1 VNGVN
6 RRLPVVLLWNP
17 PEWAPVPGL
26 RETCE
31 IIYDRSRLPEAA
43 AVVFHVP
50 TLGAVLRLPKPAG
63 QRWVAWSME
72 SSAMYPALADPGFL
86 RAFDLTMT
94 YRLDSD
100 VPVPYFDS
108 DLLAALAS
116 PPVAKT
122 AAAPAVLFISNAEE
136 RSGRTEYARELM
148 RHLAVDSYGRC
159 HNNRT
164 LAEDRGRATLR
175 EVIRRYRFTLAF
187 ENSIAEDY
195 VTEKFFA
202 PLVAGSVPVYLGA
215 PNVAGFAPGERCYL
229 DVRDFAGPRELAAHL
244 TALAA
249 DEEEYAGLLAWKSRP
264 LRDGFVRLVAT
275 CSRPPF
281 QRLGEKLGASARPP
295 NLWSS
300 S

>member
-6 RRLPVVLLWNP
+6 PGLPLVLLWNP
-17 PEWAPVPGL
+17 PEWAPAPGSG
-26 RETCE
+26 ETCE
-31 IIYDRSRLPEAA
+31 ITRDRSRLPEAG

-50 TLGAVLRLPKPAG
+50 TLPPVLRLPKPAG

-72 SSAMYPALADPGFL
+72 SAAMYPVLADPAFL

-100 VPVPYFDS
+100 VPAPYFEPG
-108 DLLAALAS
+108 LLAELAA
-116 PPVAKT
+116 PPAPKVEP
-122 AAAPAVLFISNAEE
+122 APAVLFMSNAGE

-159 HNNRT
+159 LNNRR
-164 LAEDRGRATLR
+164 LPEDRGRATLR
-175 EVIRRYRFTLAF
+175 GVIRHYRFTLAF

-202 PLVAGSVPVYLGA
+202 PLSEGSVPVYLGA
-215 PNVAGFAPGERCYL
+215 PNVARFAPGERCYL

-244 TALAA
+244 NALAA
-249 DEEEYAGLLAWKSRP
+249 NEAAYAELLAWKHRP
-264 LRDGFVRLVAT
+264 PREGFLRLFNAF
-275 CSRPPF
+275 SRPPF
-281 QRLGEKLGASARPP
+281 LRLGETLGASA
-295 NLWSS
+295 
-300 S
+300 

>member
-6 RRLPVVLLWNP
+6 WGLPIVLLWNP
-17 PEWAPVPGL
+17 PEWAPAPGL

-31 IIYDRSRLPEAA
+31 ITHDRSRLPTAG

-50 TLGAVLRLPKPAG
+50 TLPAVLRLPKPAG

-72 SSAMYPALADPGFL
+72 SAAMYPALDDPRFL
-86 RAFDLTMT
+86 SAFDLTMT

-100 VPVPYFDS
+100 VPVPYFEPG
-108 DLLAALAS
+108 LLAALVE
-116 PPVAKT
+116 PPAAKT
-122 AAAPAVLFISNAEE
+122 AAAPAVLFLSNPGE

-148 RHLAVDSYGRC
+148 RHLAVDSYGHCLR
-159 HNNRT
+159 NRM
-164 LAEDRGRATLR
+164 LPEDRGRITKR

-202 PLVAGSVPVYLGA
+202 PLAAGSVPVYLGA
-215 PNVAGFAPGERCYL
+215 PNVARFAPGERSYL
-229 DVRDFAGPRELAAHL
+229 DVRDFAGPRALASHL

-249 DEEEYAGLLAWKSRP
+249 DEEAYAGLLAWKRRP
-264 LRDGFVRLVAT
+264 LREDFVRLFTA
-275 CSRPPF
+275 CSTLPF
-281 QRLGEKLGASARPP
+281 HRLGEKLGA
-295 NLWSS
+295 LTHDL
-300 S
+300 